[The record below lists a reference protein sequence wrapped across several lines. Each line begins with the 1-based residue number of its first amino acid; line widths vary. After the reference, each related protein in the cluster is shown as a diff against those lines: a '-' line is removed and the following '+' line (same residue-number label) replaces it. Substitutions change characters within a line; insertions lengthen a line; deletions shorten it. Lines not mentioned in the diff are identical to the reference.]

1 MSRFVGI
8 ATMVAIGAVFYRFVE
23 LRLLFNAFTVM
34 VPSMAVMTA
43 AVFVRL
49 NRGMPSLDWK
59 AIAPAKRP
67 KLTSAILDITREYAG
82 LAALNAVILL
92 VIFGLSVTGLEALLA
107 AFSAKH
113 QAMISCLLGGLLAA
127 AGYRM
132 AYVVWRDV
140 DIVSLQKTLIDEA
153 AEAESAQADLK
164 VAEEMASRMS
174 AAGLRAVPR
183 LVRRG
188 LDEPETTAK

>member
-1 MSRFVGI
+1 MSRFLSI
-8 ATMVAIGAVFYRFVE
+8 ATMVVIAAVFYRFVD
-23 LRLLFNAFTVM
+23 LRLLFNAFPVI
-34 VPSMAVMTA
+34 VPSMSVVTA

-67 KLTSAILDITREYAG
+67 NLTSAILEITREYAG

-92 VIFGLSVTGLEALLA
+92 VIFGLSVTGQEALLA
-107 AFSAKH
+107 AFSAKP
-113 QAMISCLLGGLLAA
+113 QALISGVLGGLLTAA
-127 AGYRM
+127 ACRM

-140 DIVSLQKTLIDEA
+140 DIVRLQKTLIDEA
-153 AEAESAQADLK
+153 AEAEAALADLK
-164 VAEEMASRMS
+164 VAEEKASKIA

-183 LVRRG
+183 LVPRG